1 MMPAS
6 LPLLVLMMIPVTGI
20 VAGVGLFIGW
30 STVTVLRTTADG
42 IAVDSLLA
50 PVAFWIAFWVAMVLP
65 WHGSYVEAGWTHDNQ
80 FPHPMAWAVG
90 AACVGPV
97 VHQVVR
103 HRRGKAV

>member
-6 LPLLVLMMIPVTGI
+6 PLLLVLMMIPVTGI
-20 VAGVGLFIGW
+20 VAGIGLFIGW
-30 STVTVLRTTADG
+30 STVTVLRTTGAS
-42 IAVDSLLA
+42 IVVDSVLA

-65 WHGSYVEAGWTHDNQ
+65 WHGSYVEDGWTYYNQ

-90 AACVGPV
+90 AACLGPV